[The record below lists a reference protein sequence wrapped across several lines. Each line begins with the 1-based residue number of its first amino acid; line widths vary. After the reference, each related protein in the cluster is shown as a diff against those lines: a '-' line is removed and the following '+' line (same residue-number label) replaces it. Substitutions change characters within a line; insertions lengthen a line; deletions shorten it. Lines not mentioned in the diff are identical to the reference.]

1 MESNPTMLFVVKSLA
16 AEELVLKLSPT
27 MKTLGDLHGEVGKRW
42 SLPRHLQRFCS
53 QGRSYWAHADATPLA
68 ELLPSHVD
76 AQVIPIIFLLWL
88 KDEDRIDILGSAGM
102 FMRDREEFKLREAEE
117 RGEMIHTVSLG
128 EWKSVCVKAIT
139 EWMRFTGDVWSFD

>member
-1 MESNPTMLFVVKSLA
+1 MMFVVKSLA
-16 AEELVLKLSPT
+16 AEELFLKLSPT
-27 MKTLGDLHGEVGKRW
+27 MKTLGDLRVEVGRRW

-76 AQVIPIIFLLWL
+76 AQEVPIIFLLWL

-102 FMRDREEFKLREAEE
+102 FMRDVEEFKMREAEE
-117 RGEMIHTVSLG
+117 RGEAIHTVSLG
-128 EWKSVCVKAIT
+128 EWKLVCAKAIT
-139 EWMRFTGDVWSFD
+139 EWMRFSGDVRSVD